1 MRRFLLTV
9 SASCLVALGFAAT
22 SAQAQFPRYRSP
34 AGSPLPNAL
43 NFFRGNNGLLDPYN
57 AWVAPTQ
64 RLKDDLRT
72 LNLRQ
77 QEIQDEVI
85 SNNTA
90 IRESGVAPT
99 GTSSVF
105 NNRSHYFPQTN
116 QPVRRR

>member
-1 MRRFLLTV
+1 MRRFILTV
-9 SASCLVALGFAAT
+9 SASCLVALGLTPT
-22 SAQAQFPRYRSP
+22 SAHAQFPRYRSP

-72 LNLRQ
+72 INLRQ
-77 QEIQDEVI
+77 QELQNEEIA
-85 SNNTA
+85 NTA

-99 GTSSVF
+99 GIGSMF
-105 NNRSHYFPQTN
+105 NNRSHYFPTTN